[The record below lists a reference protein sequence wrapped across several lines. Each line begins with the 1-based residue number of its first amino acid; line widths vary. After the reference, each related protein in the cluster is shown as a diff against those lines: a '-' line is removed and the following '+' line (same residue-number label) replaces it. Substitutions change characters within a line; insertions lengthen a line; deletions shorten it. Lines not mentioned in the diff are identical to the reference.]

1 MLLVIQKV
9 NKEAAICIFSIK
21 KLNVVKEDY
30 KELLLIKIEY
40 ERPEMNILQDLKIK
54 DLPVALKKCP
64 NNINIM

>member
-30 KELLLIKIEY
+30 KKLLLIKIEY

-54 DLPVALKKCP
+54 DLPVALKKCHHT
-64 NNINIM
+64 INIM